1 MTWDIFFDKLLDAL
15 KDSVLVFAFVFL
27 FHVILSFIE
36 TPVSNFLVKRK
47 KTAPIFGALFGLI
60 PQCGT
65 SVVAAE
71 LYIKKLITFGT
82 LIAVFLACS
91 DEALLM
97 LLGAW
102 NEKSLAIFP
111 LIGLKLVA
119 GILFG
124 FLIDLVIARHQKL
137 EEVDHIDERHECHE
151 HHHENTPIHAHLMHP
166 LIHALKIF
174 IYVFVIN
181 LALNLLITWVGED
194 NFTNFMISNRYLAPL
209 FTSII
214 GLIPNCASSVLITEL
229 YLSGTLSFGALFAG
243 LLVNSGLGVMILV
256 KEYKNIKKTLLI
268 LGVCF
273 AIAVALGYLTC
284 LVSGF

>member
-102 NEKSLAIFP
+102 NEKTLAIFP
-111 LIGLKLVA
+111 LIGLKLAA

-151 HHHENTPIHAHLMHP
+151 HHHENTPIHAHLVHP

-174 IYVFVIN
+174 IYVFIIN
-181 LALNLLITWVGED
+181 LALNLLIAWVGEE
-194 NFTNFMISNRYLAPL
+194 NFANSMISNRYLAPL

>member
-111 LIGLKLVA
+111 LIGLKLAA

-181 LALNLLITWVGED
+181 LALNLLIAWVGED